1 MASSFTFGSITYFL
15 ICYPV
20 LSEKEIKKAYKTLAV
35 KLHPDKNPD
44 DPHAQVL
51 FDFFLIGTP
60 FLFFTFVLQ
69 EKFADLSEA
78 YNVLSDPAKREEYF
92 KEVNRL

>member
-1 MASSFTFGSITYFL
+1 VLLRA
-15 ICYPV
+15 V
-20 LSEKEIKKAYKTLAV
+20 LSDKELKKAYKTLAV

-44 DPHAQVL
+44 DTHAQVL
-51 FDFFLIGTP
+51 VCLD
-60 FLFFTFVLQ
+60 VLEKLSWFSLVFQ

-92 KEVNRL
+92 KEVLSFEAF